1 MATIKANIMRLSCD
15 VHCDVFNY
23 EKRRKGYWEN
33 YNLNVN
39 PKNDAPE
46 VPDSGVHNMNV
57 GMFHRTYLGDG
68 CQWMRTS
75 PCTGKRSILY
85 DTHRS
90 MRRVLRDTSRRT
102 FPVSGISIVPKH
114 IQRLKSG
121 SYVLLFKFTSYFK
134 FPLLILNFYFVTI
147 SQALLSF

>member
-1 MATIKANIMRLSCD
+1 MRLSCD
-15 VHCDVFNY
+15 VHCDVFKY
-23 EKRRKGYWEN
+23 EKRRKRYREN

-39 PKNDAPE
+39 LKNDAPE
-46 VPDSGVHNMNV
+46 VPDSGVHNIRWYLV
-57 GMFHRTYLGDG
+57 CSTEPSTIHRTYLGGG

-134 FPLLILNFYFVTI
+134 FPLLILNFHFVTI